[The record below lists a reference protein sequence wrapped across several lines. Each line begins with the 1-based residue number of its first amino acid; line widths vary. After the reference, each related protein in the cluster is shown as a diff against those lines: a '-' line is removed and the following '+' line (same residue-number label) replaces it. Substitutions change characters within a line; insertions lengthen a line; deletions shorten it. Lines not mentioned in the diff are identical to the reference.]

1 MVFASIVDMTP
12 TKGIEINQ
20 AFIFLAQRVE
30 KLHSFSNLEWA
41 VLRKK
46 ERINYPFGLGGFMP
60 KILAKYNSFSSYPT

>member
-30 KLHSFSNLEWA
+30 KLRSFSNLEWV

-46 ERINYPFGLGGFMP
+46 KEDQLSVWSRRIYV
-60 KILAKYNSFSSYPT
+60 KDFS